1 MQKTR
6 ERHTAL
12 HFATENGD
20 FESVP
25 LLIQNGAEINAKD
38 NQQAT
43 PLHFAVRSGNYEV
56 VDLLLKNGAR
66 KELKN
71 NANLTP
77 LQCAEMSQHEDFKK
91 IYTLLLQDE

>member
-12 HFATENGD
+12 HFATENGHV
-20 FESVP
+20 ESVQ

-56 VDLLLKNGAR
+56 VNLLLKNGAK

-77 LQCAEMSQHEDFKK
+77 LQYAEMSEHEDFKR
-91 IYTLLLQDE
+91 ISTLLNQD